1 MKTHHFLAIA
11 GLFAL
16 PVYLYFLYTGRATL
30 DLTWGAFAVLIS
42 IFSAG
47 HLLGQAVDV
56 DKLIRRVEKRAK
68 KYGGDAFE
76 ERLKEKKPEKTDE
89 KRE

>member
-1 MKTHHFLAIA
+1 MKIDRYLAIA
-11 GLFAL
+11 GLLAL

-30 DLTWGAFAVLIS
+30 DSTWGAFAVLIS

-56 DKLIRRVEKRAK
+56 DKLIRRVEKRAR

-76 ERLKEKKPEKTDE
+76 ERLKEKEPEKKDE
-89 KRE
+89 KRA

>member
-16 PVYLYFLYTGRATL
+16 PAYLYCLYTGRAEL
-30 DLTWGAFAVLIS
+30 DSTWGAFAVLIT
-42 IFSAG
+42 IFSIG

-76 ERLKEKKPEKTDE
+76 ERLGEKETEKKDDPQK
-89 KRE
+89 